1 MNSAGVIILNEVIF
15 TVFLQQQSH
24 QQQQQQ
30 LQHLVTIDYKQTF
43 ITFTWPHGRIQGNVD
58 HLHQA
63 WGHILEPSN
72 NIIYKQ

>member
-24 QQQQQQ
+24 QQQQQ

-63 WGHILEPSN
+63 WGNILEPSN